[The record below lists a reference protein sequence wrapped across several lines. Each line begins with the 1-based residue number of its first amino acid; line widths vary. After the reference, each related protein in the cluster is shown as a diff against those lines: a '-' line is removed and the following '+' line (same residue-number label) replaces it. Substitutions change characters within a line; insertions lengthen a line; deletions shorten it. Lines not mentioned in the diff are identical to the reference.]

1 MSKQTQME
9 NLINDLDLT
18 PSDETDSQSDND
30 ESSD

>member
-1 MSKQTQME
+1 MSKQTQMK